1 VSHPNRVKTLDLNRK
16 PYTGSVYIAFCQ
28 QRGHFLTFFLSRCTL
43 NSSMRRC
50 APLRGLSIGQSAV
63 LIFALTR
70 PGIIKTTRNSNQI
83 NMAHAHTHASWVEKQ
98 QLHIYILYRAK
109 APPGHIGAH
118 AQRSR
123 SPQCAHIAHKCIQIY
138 CTQQYLSGRI
148 FLFDFWRQKE
158 SE

>member
-1 VSHPNRVKTLDLNRK
+1 
-16 PYTGSVYIAFCQ
+16 
-28 QRGHFLTFFLSRCTL
+28 LTFPLSMHSEL
-43 NSSMRRC
+43 FYAPVC
-50 APLRGLSIGQSAV
+50 APLRGLSLSVSAV

-83 NMAHAHTHASWVEKQ
+83 NMAHARIHTHASWVEKQ
-98 QLHIYILYRAK
+98 QLHIYTYCIGK

-123 SPQCAHIAHKCIQIY
+123 SPQCAHKCIQIY
-138 CTQQYLSGRI
+138 CTQHQYLSGRI

-158 SE
+158 RANKAFIIKLIGLHVM